1 MLPDFPDLKAEIE
14 RILLARL
21 RAKIHTKDPVVAQ
34 IRRFTQHEGRRQ
46 RYEQRPSGKV
56 VEDGFE
62 LFSTEVTAAIQEVP
76 NLVGKNLEQKLDE
89 IADKAGS
96 AMAKR
101 FFQRVG
107 EECDK
112 AGTSIN
118 AGGEQ
123 MNPELLL
130 EMMSTVQ
137 TDFDSN
143 GNPTSMFVLHPD
155 TVPAALKIS
164 EQIEN
169 DPELKRRSDEI
180 RRKQR
185 EAWVTRE
192 SNRKLVD

>member
-21 RAKIHTKDPVVAQ
+21 QAKIRTKDPVVAQ
-34 IRRFTQHEGRRQ
+34 IRSFTQHEGRLQ
-46 RYEQRPSGKV
+46 RYEQQPSGQV

-62 LFSTEVTAAIQEVP
+62 LFSAEVTTAIQEVP
-76 NLVGKNLEQKLDE
+76 KLVGKNLEQKLDE

-101 FFQRVG
+101 FFERVG

-112 AGTSIN
+112 AGNTIN
-118 AGGEQ
+118 ASGEP

-130 EMMSTVQ
+130 KMMSTIQ

-143 GNPTSMFVLHPD
+143 GNPTTMFVLHPD
-155 TVPAALKIS
+155 MVPAALKAS

-169 DPELKRRSDEI
+169 DPELKRRSEEI

-185 EAWVTRE
+185 EAWLTRE